1 MTYKFDFVSV
11 EGEVIG
17 SQGLTVT
24 NRRLKLSSCKDLHE
38 RMTPTFI
45 WLFLKKNQL
54 IIIIL
59 STIKRLLPLLGSVCD
74 EAEPLESLCTS
85 QGKELS
91 HWSQCSPA
99 LDSGVPGWR

>member
-45 WLFLKKNQL
+45 WLFLKKKPTYYHYL
-54 IIIIL
+54 EYYKAIASFIG
-59 STIKRLLPLLGSVCD
+59 LGM
-74 EAEPLESLCTS
+74 
-85 QGKELS
+85 
-91 HWSQCSPA
+91 
-99 LDSGVPGWR
+99 